1 MSNHGGFPL
10 ILMVMW
16 EQNRACALR
25 RIEKPFHEARARQG
39 NYKWGCTL
47 ESRLPRND
55 WADLNLFVGVCGRGA
70 GWSKGA
76 WLQVGL
82 SLSLSLFHS
91 LKCFHLLRLLMSVF
105 TMVAVSVL

>member
-1 MSNHGGFPL
+1 MRLDQDRETTSGT
-10 ILMVMW
+10 
-16 EQNRACALR
+16 
-25 RIEKPFHEARARQG
+25 
-39 NYKWGCTL
+39 TL
-47 ESRLPRND
+47 ENRLPRN
-55 WADLNLFVGVCGRGA
+55 DLNLFVGVCGRGA

-91 LKCFHLLRLLMSVF
+91 LKFSVEISMLMLAF